1 MIGKT
6 HHYGGEMEK
15 EARILVADD
24 MEGPRESMR
33 MILKGRYD
41 LLFAAD
47 GREVIEQVEKHGDS
61 IDIVLLD
68 IRMPDNDGITILKEI
83 KHLYPDIEVA
93 MITAY
98 ASVETAGNALRLG
111 AFDYLQKPFSRE
123 QVEGLV
129 ARGVS
134 RRQTRRESKKT
145 LQQLLLAKR
154 ALLGAGNSSRG
165 IETRTDGIITAD
177 IEGKV
182 VMMNRVAES
191 LTGWEQS
198 DACGRMLDE
207 VFEIYQ
213 GSGRVPCRDI
223 AGSIIRAGCLVGL
236 TDQTILVS
244 RDGSEHLISDSGVV
258 VHGPDDESIGIMVA
272 FRDTTEKVFTEQELM
287 KAQRMESMGI
297 LAGGIAHDFNNY
309 VTAILGNISLA
320 RVEAKDDSELSS
332 RLLEAEKAA
341 LRAGE
346 LATQLLSFSKGGS
359 PVRKASSI
367 GELIKEASEFAFH
380 GSRVS
385 CSYDIADDLWPVEVD
400 ESQIGQV
407 ISNLAINAV
416 QSMPEGGEIAISA
429 ENLTPDMVV
438 SGLARGKRH
447 ICISIRDNG
456 HGIPEDILPNIFDPY
471 FSTREGGHGLGLA
484 TVYTIV
490 KQHGGKISVSSE
502 IGKGS
507 LFEIYLPVAD
517 EESQSA
523 PEGVAEEGG
532 AYRAGRVLLMDDD
545 RDVREVAGSMLRN
558 AGWTVDFAAGGA
570 EALKKYSLATQRGK
584 PFDIVLMDLTVP
596 GGMGGR
602 ETITGLLEIDPSA
615 KVVVTSGYSDDPI
628 MKDYRSFGFRGML
641 AKPYGIAEL
650 TTVLQRVARKP

>member
-1 MIGKT
+1 
-6 HHYGGEMEK
+6 MEK

-41 LLFAAD
+41 LLFASD
-47 GREVIEQVEKHGDS
+47 GQEVIQQIEKHGDS

-68 IRMPDNDGITILKEI
+68 IRMPDNDGITILREI
-83 KHLYPDIEVA
+83 KNLYPDIEVA

-154 ALLGAGNSSRG
+154 ALLGAGNASHG

-177 IEGKV
+177 IDGRV

-191 LTGWEQS
+191 LTGWAQS

-236 TDQTILVS
+236 TDQTVLVS
-244 RDGSEHLISDSGVV
+244 RDGSEHLISDSGAV
-258 VHGPDDESIGIMVA
+258 VHGPDEEPIGILVA
-272 FRDTTEKVFTEQELM
+272 FRDTTEKVFTEQELL
-287 KAQRMESMGI
+287 KARRMESMGI

-320 RVEAKDDSELSS
+320 RVEAKDKSELSS

-367 GELIKEASEFAFH
+367 RELIREASEFAFH

-385 CSYDIADDLWPVEVD
+385 CGYDIADDLWPVEVD

-429 ENLTPDMVV
+429 ENLARDMPV

-447 ICISIRDNG
+447 ICISIRDRG

-507 LFEIYLPVAD
+507 LFEIYLPAAE
-517 EESQSA
+517 EESPPA
-523 PEGVAEEGG
+523 VEGVAEEGE
-532 AYRAGRVLLMDDD
+532 AYRGGRVLLMDDE
-545 RDVREVAGSMLRN
+545 RDVREVAGGMLRH
-558 AGWTVDFAAGGA
+558 AGWTVDFAASGA
-570 EALKKYSLATQRGK
+570 EALKAYSRAMHQGK

-615 KVVVTSGYSDDPI
+615 KVVVSSGYSDDPI
-628 MKDYRSFGFRGML
+628 MKDYGSFGFKGVL

-650 TTVLQRVARKP
+650 TAVLQRVAREP